1 MSERQLEGADG
12 SKDQWLE
19 MEAMADDRPLPPLP
33 DGGLGATMPDWLRAS
48 PVASESPLQTH
59 GDVASRTLVEMADT
73 PTPASPPW
81 IDPTRFLDEE
91 DVPVWLRRL
100 AATELRSAERSGSH
114 HERVAA
120 VIAAQAPSVSVVS
133 ESILAQRVP
142 PDEKPATP
150 VRVPPR
156 PIEPS
161 PARRQEGGWMP
172 IMLALLLVAIAALAV
187 ALATG
192 LLS

>member
-33 DGGLGATMPDWLRAS
+33 DGGLGATMPDWLRAT

-59 GDVASRTLVEMADT
+59 GDVASRTRVETADT

-81 IDPTRFLDEE
+81 IDPTRFLDED

-100 AATELRSAERSGSH
+100 AATEPGSTERSGSH

-120 VIAAQAPSVSVVS
+120 VVAAQAPSVSGVS
-133 ESILAQRVP
+133 ETIRAQPAPPDEEPATPLRVP
-142 PDEKPATP
+142 PH
-150 VRVPPR
+150 

-161 PARRQEGGWMP
+161 PTRRREGGWVP
-172 IMLALLLVAIAALAV
+172 IVLALLLVAIAALAV